1 MELFFHN
8 QHVFT
13 SSFFISDY
21 TNYRGEEQTPAKGVD
36 IIDNVL
42 PIFEKW
48 PPLYIFNPHDV
59 PVLTANMEK
68 NPAMCKRANGTK
80 CKQCECLCISK
91 ASDVEDIPWFALV
104 ELKCCDNNSRD
115 VERNIE
121 SNLQNAIF
129 KLKEHHQLLR
139 DEKGI
144 IEKGKHRYYWV
155 ISIPTINKPP
165 FSSFLWT
172 QDYLLAIS
180 EQYDGARIIADN
192 EILIVDGSQI
202 KGTH

>member
-1 MELFFHN
+1 MKHLFHN
-8 QHVFT
+8 PSTFI
-13 SSFFISDY
+13 SSFFVSDY
-21 TNYRGEEQTPAKGVD
+21 TNYKGAEQIPAKGVD
-36 IIDNVL
+36 IIDKTL
-42 PIFEKW
+42 PVFKEW
-48 PPLYIFNPHDV
+48 PPLCFVNPYGV
-59 PVLTANMEK
+59 PVLIANMEK
-68 NPAMCKRANGTK
+68 NPAICKRANGTK
-80 CKQCECLCISK
+80 CKQCECLCISIMPE
-91 ASDVEDIPWFALV
+91 ADDIPWFALV

-115 VERNIE
+115 LERSIE
-121 SNLQNAIF
+121 SNLQSAIF

-144 IEKGKHRYYWV
+144 IEKGKHRFYWV
-155 ISIPTINKPP
+155 ISIPTINMPP

-202 KGTH
+202 NGVH